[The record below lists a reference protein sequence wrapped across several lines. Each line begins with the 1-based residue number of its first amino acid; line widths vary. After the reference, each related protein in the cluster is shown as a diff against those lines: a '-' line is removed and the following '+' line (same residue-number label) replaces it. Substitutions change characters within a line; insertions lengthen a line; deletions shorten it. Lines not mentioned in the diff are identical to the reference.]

1 MLFLQ
6 GWMGD
11 KPKIFDC
18 FCLLEGPEGFNY

>member
-6 GWMGD
+6 KWMGG

-18 FCLLEGPEGFNY
+18 FSLLEGPEDFNH